1 MKKYEQRLPGLELQN
16 MTLQQVINTLRSVAQ
31 TTDKE

>member
-1 MKKYEQRLPGLELQN
+1 MEKYEQRLPDLELQN